1 MLETSVFMTAILVFL
16 MFALFYGCMLLIAPN
31 RCPAPVRLG
40 QPSLQLVRKPPLEL
54 RQRFF
59 GLILSAVLVFI
70 FMRPVIRWM
79 LHPVGGKLSFGKSP
93 FPAGTARWDQLV
105 FGLVGATGGYY
116 LLIHAEKS
124 VELMFSSDPGRLN
137 DKSTRLLWT
146 FAVRAVG
153 FAIIL
158 FSLLLLTEFVRSV
171 GN

>member
-16 MFALFYGCMLLIAPN
+16 MFALFYGCMLLILPN
-31 RCPAPVRLG
+31 RCPPRVRFG
-40 QPSLQLVRKPPLEL
+40 QPSLQLVRKPSLEL

-70 FMRPVIRWM
+70 FVRPVIRWI

-105 FGLVGATGGYY
+105 FCLVSTTGGYY
-116 LLIHAEKS
+116 LLTHAEKS
-124 VELMFSSDPGRLN
+124 VELMFSADPSRLK

-158 FSLLLLTEFVRSV
+158 FSLLFLTEFIRSI
-171 GN
+171 GS